1 MKTKLCAACNQDP
14 QAWMNVGIELM
25 PDSVAQLN
33 AIAANSYGNLFTCV
47 SSLFQQWLQRKPN
60 ATWGHLIEA
69 LNIAGIDYL
78 ATEIEGMLEP
88 SAVST
93 DKTGTTEPQIQ
104 IGM

>member
-1 MKTKLCAACNQDP
+1 MRTKLCGACNQDP
-14 QAWMNVGIELM
+14 QAWKNVGIELM
-25 PDSVAQLN
+25 PDSDAQLN
-33 AIAANSYGNLFTCV
+33 AISANSHGNVFTCV
-47 SSLFQQWLQRKPN
+47 SSLFDLWLQRKPN

-93 DKTGTTEPQIQ
+93 AKTETTKPQIQ
-104 IGM
+104 IGT